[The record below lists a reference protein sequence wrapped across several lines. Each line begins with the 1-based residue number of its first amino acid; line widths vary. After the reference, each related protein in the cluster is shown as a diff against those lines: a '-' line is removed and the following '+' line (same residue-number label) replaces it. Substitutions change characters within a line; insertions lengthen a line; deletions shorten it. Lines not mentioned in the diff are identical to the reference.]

1 MANQKSGQ
9 CKSALQR
16 SLTSH
21 RSRGPSWKRGKT
33 RNAGQA
39 MDKREHCY
47 ADGRNVNCQRPL
59 WRSVWCFLKHLKN
72 RATEHMAL
80 PLMGVYLG
88 TTKNRQDTGTPKFR
102 AALFTRTSTSVHLKY
117 PRKEKNGKTSCG
129 SYVQWNITQPWNKC
143 HKASSSIMSGFRYDD
158 SK

>member
-1 MANQKSGQ
+1 
-9 CKSALQR
+9 
-16 SLTSH
+16 
-21 RSRGPSWKRGKT
+21 
-33 RNAGQA
+33 

-129 SYVQWNITQPWNKC
+129 SYVQWNITQPCNQC
-143 HKASSSIMSGFRYDD
+143 HKPKSTHRAATSLMTLISWLSDIPLYMRTTTSLSIFLFPRIF
-158 SK
+158 KV